1 MIRHHRYG
9 FLTRWFLRIRLFSF
23 LAATWAVFFSV
34 FTLIG
39 LRVGFEYDD
48 GLVFSTPAFQIAREE
63 QAEPGSNDYWN
74 AVNRAHK
81 LERTKPAAWLTA
93 WFFKA
98 LGFKVDILCQR
109 GPDGSD
115 SLVQRWKPLA
125 DNFFFAADENQKY
138 EFLEKKPVVL
148 YFAASDADIIQARK
162 AGVAAVR
169 IRKSSKSALPSEFT
183 PRKFKEP
190 VLPLSEF

>member
-1 MIRHHRYG
+1 MLQALDS
-9 FLTRWFLRIRLFSF
+9 FLKKWLLRLKIFSF

-34 FTLIG
+34 FTLMG

-48 GLVFSTPAFQIAREE
+48 GLVFSTPAFQSDRDLKV
-63 QAEPGSNDYWN
+63 EPGSGDYWN
-74 AVNRAHK
+74 AVNRAYK

-93 WFFKA
+93 WFFRVF
-98 LGFKVDILCQR
+98 GFKVDIICQR
-109 GPDGSD
+109 DPAGSD

-138 EFLEKKPVVL
+138 EFLEHKPFVL
-148 YFAASDADIIQARK
+148 YFAASDAGIIQARK
-162 AGVAAVR
+162 AGVTAVR
-169 IRKSSKSALPSEFT
+169 IRKSPKSTLPSEFT

>member
-1 MIRHHRYG
+1 MLLTLDK
-9 FLTRWFLRIRLFSF
+9 FLKKWLLRLKIFSL

-34 FTLIG
+34 FTLMG

-48 GLVFSTPAFQIAREE
+48 GLVFSTPAFQSAGNEK
-63 QAEPGSNDYWN
+63 AAPGCDDYWN
-74 AVNRAHK
+74 AVNRAYK
-81 LERTKPAAWLTA
+81 LERTKPVPWLTA
-93 WFFKA
+93 WFFKVF
-98 LGFKVDILCQR
+98 GFKVDILCRR
-109 GPDGSD
+109 GRAGSD

-125 DNFFFAADENQKY
+125 DNFFFAADENQTY
-138 EFLEKKPVVL
+138 ELLEHKPFIL
-148 YFAASDADIIQARK
+148 YFAASDADIVQARK

-169 IRKSSKSALPSEFT
+169 IRKNPRSILPSEFN